1 MGSKKPKLLYV
12 VQNLS
17 GGVLTYLINLTERL
31 LKSYDIAIAF
41 SPDAESPKD
50 MRSLFSSSIPMAR
63 IETFEKEGNL
73 LKESIARGQLRD
85 IVNKEKP
92 DIVHMHGYKAGKIG
106 RKALD
111 GMGIPLFY
119 TPHGYLYLAETHNIL
134 SRSLYRSNEQSAAR
148 TDCMTIA
155 CSKGE
160 FAETLGLTDNAVYVN
175 NGLDTQ
181 VIDGFLEGLKEEDHP
196 FTVFTIGRINK
207 QKNPDL
213 FNEIAMAMP
222 DVRFVWIG
230 DGMYKYKLVAPNIEV
245 TGWLSREETIRRAFG
260 YDVFIL
266 TSLWEG
272 LPISLLEAMY
282 LKKLCI
288 VNNVVGSRDVITNG
302 ENGYVVNSAASYV
315 NAIHHAKDPQAA
327 EMIEHAYNDIVQH
340 YSVDH
345 MASEYDRIYQE
356 ALQSR

>member
-1 MGSKKPKLLYV
+1 MSVTKPKILYFA
-12 VQNLS
+12 QNLS
-17 GGVLTYLINLTERL
+17 GGVLTYLVNLTNIL
-31 LKSYDIAIAF
+31 INDYDIAIGFA
-41 SPDAESPKD
+41 PDAESPKD
-50 MRSLFSSSIPMAR
+50 MRSLFDSRISMAR

-73 LKESIARGQLRD
+73 LKESIARGQLRSL
-85 IVNKEKP
+85 VEKEKP

-119 TPHGYLYLAETHNIL
+119 TPHGYMYLAETRNAL
-134 SRSLYRSNEQSAAR
+134 SRSLYRSNEASAAR
-148 TDCMTIA
+148 TNCMTIA

-160 FAETLGLTDNAVYVN
+160 FAETLGLTTNAVYVN
-175 NGLDTQ
+175 NGLDIPT
-181 VIDGFLEGLKEEDHP
+181 IDALTADMTPEDHP

-222 DVRFVWIG
+222 DVHFVWIG
-230 DGMYKYKLVAPNIEV
+230 DGMFKYKLTAPNIEV
-245 TGWLSREETIRRAFG
+245 TGWLSRADTIRRA
-260 YDVFIL
+260 YNSDVFIL

-288 VNNVVGSRDVITNG
+288 VNDVVGSRDVITNG

-315 NAIHHAKDPQAA
+315 NAIHHAKDPQSAA
-327 EMIEHAYNDIVQH
+327 MTECAHNDIIEH

-345 MASEYDRIYQE
+345 MAAEYSRIYQE
-356 ALQSR
+356 ALAAQ